1 MAETFDFKPF
11 SRKQRQVLNWWTE
24 GSPVNMYDGI
34 IADGSIRS
42 GKSLS
47 MSLSFVMWA
56 MHSHDEQNFAMC
68 GKTVGALRRNVIQSL
83 KLMLASRGYCVEDLR
98 SRNLLYITGDGHR
111 NTFYVFGGQDERSQ
125 DKIQG
130 LTAAGVYFDEVALMP
145 ESFVNQAVGRNSVE
159 GSKIWFN
166 CNPEAPSHWFKEK
179 WIDMA
184 EEKNLLHLHF
194 LMDDNLTLSE
204 EKKEQYKR
212 NFSGVFYDRYI
223 LGLWTLA
230 EGIIYPMYKDAVQE
244 APKGSPE
251 AYCVALDYGTYNAFA
266 AHLWGKYGNVWHCMK
281 EYYYSGRATGV
292 PKSDDQYADDME
304 RFLHEVPGIID
315 VIVDPSASSF
325 ITALRMR
332 NKQKGTRYRVIPAN
346 NDVMNGIRDT
356 QTAMATGLIKFSPDC
371 KATAKEMGGYRW
383 DDKEV
388 DTPIKEND
396 HACVTG
402 ETILMADKGAVKIAD
417 MVGTEGMVLS
427 YNIESGAVEYK
438 PYKDCRMTKRQAKI
452 LKITLDD
459 GRTIRCTEDH
469 PILTERGYVQA
480 KYLKENDLIIDI
492 SDTKSTARGIRVESI
507 EPDGIEDVYNLE
519 VADNHNFVVDGIV
532 LHNCDAVRYFVE
544 TKRIVIPKLAYRSPF
559 G

>member
-1 MAETFDFKPF
+1 
-11 SRKQRQVLNWWTE
+11 
-24 GSPVNMYDGI
+24 
-34 IADGSIRS
+34 
-42 GKSLS
+42 
-47 MSLSFVMWA
+47 
-56 MHSHDEQNFAMC
+56 
-68 GKTVGALRRNVIQSL
+68 
-83 KLMLASRGYCVEDLR
+83 
-98 SRNLLYITGDGHR
+98 
-111 NTFYVFGGQDERSQ
+111 
-125 DKIQG
+125 
-130 LTAAGVYFDEVALMP
+130 
-145 ESFVNQAVGRNSVE
+145 
-159 GSKIWFN
+159 
-166 CNPEAPSHWFKEK
+166 
-179 WIDMA
+179 
-184 EEKNLLHLHF
+184 
-194 LMDDNLTLSE
+194 MDDNLTLSE

-230 EGIIYPMYKDAVQE
+230 EGIIFPMYKDAVQE
-244 APKGSPE
+244 TPEGIPE

-304 RFLHEVPGIID
+304 RFLQEVPGIID

-356 QTAMATGLIKFSPDC
+356 QTAMATGLIKFSPEC

-402 ETILMADKGAVKIAD
+402 ETILMTDKGAVKIAD

-459 GRTIRCTEDH
+459 GRAIRCTEDH

-492 SDTKSTARGIRVESI
+492 SDTM
-507 EPDGIEDVYNLE
+507 
-519 VADNHNFVVDGIV
+519 
-532 LHNCDAVRYFVE
+532 
-544 TKRIVIPKLAYRSPF
+544 
-559 G
+559 